1 MPERRPVPVCYPV
14 WAHWRAADPH
24 MAAIRHIRRTC
35 ADDPEREA
43 ALIGTVFDQMQA
55 EMRTRMLDAR
65 AAAGEVRHA

>member
-1 MPERRPVPVCYPV
+1 MPCRRLLPARYPDR
-14 WAHWRAADPH
+14 AHLRAADPH

-43 ALIGTVFDQMQA
+43 ALIGTVFNQMQA